1 MKTSVS
7 GVPRLG
13 HTARL
18 ALVFAA
24 TLILPLSSAICA
36 ESPEQLYVLNCWGC
50 HLPQAQ
56 GIPGTV
62 PPLADAMANFL
73 RVPGGR
79 AFLVQVP
86 GVSSSRLNDEQIAE
100 VLNWLLVTFNKNE
113 IPKDFVPYN
122 AEEVQRYRADKL
134 LNVGATRAGLVLKMR
149 QQGIKLASP

>member
-1 MKTSVS
+1 
-7 GVPRLG
+7 
-13 HTARL
+13 
-18 ALVFAA
+18 
-24 TLILPLSSAICA
+24 
-36 ESPEQLYVLNCWGC
+36 
-50 HLPQAQ
+50 
-56 GIPGTV
+56 
-62 PPLADAMANFL
+62 
-73 RVPGGR
+73 
-79 AFLVQVP
+79 VP